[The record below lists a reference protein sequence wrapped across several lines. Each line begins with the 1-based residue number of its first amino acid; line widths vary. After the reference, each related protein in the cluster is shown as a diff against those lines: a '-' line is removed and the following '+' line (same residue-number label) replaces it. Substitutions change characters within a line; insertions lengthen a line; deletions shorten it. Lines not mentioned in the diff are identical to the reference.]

1 MRSITA
7 THQAHR
13 ASAEERLRTERRGHA
28 RLLAERTVPRS
39 SRRCSNFATWRH
51 PWPLLLLA
59 TKQERAHSATAGEL
73 RSIDPQTNL
82 NTRHPTPAP
91 SHTVDRAVA
100 PRQRVAEN
108 AGAQPLRPL
117 GADRTRCHTYR
128 RAGVAATSSRVLTG
142 RASRRSRTPRT
153 RRRRR
158 HRARAH
164 LPVAAGSGR
173 RRHRR
178 RRVPTPPIA
187 LSRAAIR
194 LVSESCVYAAFV
206 SFDQM
211 RFAWS
216 RYAVVQGDRLR
227 ILCPGWYMPRR

>member
-1 MRSITA
+1 MA
-7 THQAHR
+7 VVA
-13 ASAEERLRTERRGHA
+13 
-28 RLLAERTVPRS
+28 
-39 SRRCSNFATWRH
+39 
-51 PWPLLLLA
+51 LA

-82 NTRHPTPAP
+82 NTRHPTPAIRQ
-91 SHTVDRAVA
+91 SHTVVRAVA

>member
-1 MRSITA
+1 MPLGATRGRCCCSRPSKSPFSHCLRGNFRSM
-7 THQAHR
+7 
-13 ASAEERLRTERRGHA
+13 
-28 RLLAERTVPRS
+28 
-39 SRRCSNFATWRH
+39 
-51 PWPLLLLA
+51 
-59 TKQERAHSATAGEL
+59 
-73 RSIDPQTNL
+73 SIDPQTNL
-82 NTRHPTPAP
+82 NTRPIQRPP
-91 SHTVDRAVA
+91 SHTVVRAVA

-227 ILCPGWYMPRR
+227 ILRPGWYMPRR